1 MRRLPAVSYLTG
13 SWSKGKSETT
23 AISLGEHI
31 EVLLM
36 GNECYNK
43 FQINNYLFS
52 DVDGK
57 ITWKQYLLAW
67 WSSIRPLD
75 VLWCDVYSK

>member
-1 MRRLPAVSYLTG
+1 MPRVMVYCNEIYWFCLNLVRRLPAVSYLTG

-43 FQINNYLFS
+43 FQINNYLPENNTF
-52 DVDGK
+52 
-57 ITWKQYLLAW
+57 
-67 WSSIRPLD
+67 
-75 VLWCDVYSK
+75 